1 MGQILGADGK
11 PADER
16 ELEIPFQWAALDTT
30 HKDVLL
36 QSLSDGIQAQ
46 IVEAIKERIRTSFDT
61 DRFRK
66 MGDKDVFMIQMV
78 LRVPVSLILRILK
91 EFDDG
96 VRKAEEQVPEVAEG
110 GSRSSDAVE
119 AETSDDGRTQAQ
131 QENVHPLPDAGHDG
145 AERPE

>member
-1 MGQILGADGK
+1 MGKILGADGK
-11 PADER
+11 PAEER
-16 ELEIPFQWAALDTT
+16 DLEIPFQWAALDTT

-66 MGDKDVFMIQMV
+66 MSDKDVFMIQMV

-96 VRKAEEQVPEVAEG
+96 VRKAEEQVPEVTEG
-110 GSRSSDAVE
+110 GGGNSQDPDAK
-119 AETSDDGRTQAQ
+119 ADDGGTQAQ
-131 QENVHPLPDAGHDG
+131 QENVHPLRDLGHDG
-145 AERPE
+145 AERSE